1 MLITPSH
8 IYMCFGFS
16 ILIINACS
24 CSLITSKELISLE
37 HLNPGEDNP
46 ISCFVPGV
54 LVKFG
59 WNYDAEV
66 CAL

>member
-8 IYMCFGFS
+8 IYKCFGFS

-24 CSLITSKELISLE
+24 CSLITSKELVSLE
-37 HLNPGEDNP
+37 RLNPGEDNP
-46 ISCFVPGV
+46 ISRFVPGV

-59 WNYDAEV
+59 RNYDAEV
-66 CAL
+66 RAL